1 MNQPPKIKIGKW
13 SRPVKGAN
21 GKPAKV
27 KRHTV
32 NFRCPETGKKRR
44 LSFKTKAQAEAH
56 REVLRAEFAGD
67 NYFNPNTNPTVS
79 EVADH
84 WLEAKRGTIKPQT
97 VKSYKCH
104 LVPIVGPL
112 LQGTAQERGLHA
124 ITGDK
129 PHRDAKLLL
138 MLGDYKVSELTS
150 AQLRRWHSLVREECG
165 AFTSIRCM
173 SFLKS
178 ILALAEEDFGVRT
191 CKIPSNLPR
200 RKHKPKKEIL
210 SPDEV
215 AMLIAYAQIDKAKG
229 IYYAF
234 PFLTGVRVSE
244 QLALRWAD
252 FDLDAGIIS
261 IRRVQE
267 RNGSTTDTTKTEA
280 GTREVP
286 LSATLRAMLM
296 EWRLRRPRIDGELYR
311 VFPSLGPP
319 QQWPLPRVGGS
330 GPLLYGNYRKR
341 YWAPCLK
348 AAGVKHVGH
357 HSARHSFV
365 STLQA
370 QGVEVEL
377 VAKLAGHSNPAVT
390 LGHYTQAVRGGAEA
404 VALLDRAYQGGVTHL
419 AHSKMDLY
427 LDQPN

>member
-1 MNQPPKIKIGKW
+1 MKQPKITIGIW
-13 SRPVKGAN
+13 NRPAKLAN
-21 GKPAKV
+21 GKSGKV
-27 KRHTV
+27 KLHTV

-56 REVLRAEFAGD
+56 REVLRAEFAGE
-67 NYFNPNTNPTVS
+67 NYFNPNSNPTVR
-79 EVADH
+79 EVAAH

-112 LQGTAQERGLHA
+112 LQGSAQERGLHA
-124 ITGDK
+124 VTDDK
-129 PHRDAKLLL
+129 PNRDAKLLL
-138 MLGDYKVSELTS
+138 MLGDYKVSELTT
-150 AQLRRWHSLVREECG
+150 AQFRRCHGVVREECG
-165 AFTSIRCM
+165 AFTANRCM

-178 ILALAEEDFGVRT
+178 ILALAEEDFGAKS
-191 CKIPSNLPR
+191 CAIPSNLPR

-210 SPDEV
+210 SPEEV
-215 AMLIAYAQIDKAKG
+215 AKLIAYAQTDKAKG

-244 QLALRWAD
+244 QLALRWGD
-252 FDLDAGIIS
+252 ICFETNVIQIK
-261 IRRVQE
+261 RVQE
-267 RNGSTTDTTKTEA
+267 RDGSTTDTTKTES

-286 LSATLRAMLM
+286 ISATLRAMLL
-296 EWRLRRPRIDGELYR
+296 EWRLRCPRLDGELYR
-311 VFPSLGPP
+311 VFPSLGAP
-319 QQWPLPRVGGS
+319 QQWPLPRIGGG

-370 QGVEVEL
+370 QGVEVGL
-377 VAKLAGHSNPAVT
+377 VAKLAGHANPAVT

-404 VALLDRAYQGGVTHL
+404 VAMLDKAYQGE
-419 AHSKMDLY
+419 
-427 LDQPN
+427 

>member
-1 MNQPPKIKIGKW
+1 MKQPKITIGIW
-13 SRPVKGAN
+13 NRPIKGAN
-21 GKPAKV
+21 GKPTKV

-32 NFRCPETGKKRR
+32 NFRCPETGRKRR
-44 LSFKTKAQAEAH
+44 LSFKTKVKAEAH
-56 REVLRAEFAGD
+56 RDVLQAQFSGSE
-67 NYFNPNTNPTVS
+67 YYNPIENPTVR
-79 EVADH
+79 EVAEH
-84 WLEAKRGTIKPQT
+84 WLETKRGTIKPQT
-97 VKSYKCH
+97 VKSFKCH
-104 LVPIVGPL
+104 LVPIIGPL
-112 LQGTAQERGLHA
+112 LKGTAQERGLHA
-124 ITGDK
+124 VTGEK
-129 PHRDAKLLL
+129 PSHDAKLLR
-138 MLGDYKVSELTS
+138 MLGDELVSSLQT
-150 AQLRRWHSLVREECG
+150 AQLRRWHGVVREECG
-165 AFTSIRCM
+165 AFSANRCV

-210 SPDEV
+210 SPEEV
-215 AMLIAYAQIDKAKG
+215 AKLIAYAQADKAKG

-252 FDLDAGIIS
+252 FDLDAGVIS

-267 RNGSTTDTTKTEA
+267 RDGSTTDTTKTES

-286 LSATLRAMLM
+286 ISQTLRAMLL
-296 EWRLRRPRIDGELYR
+296 EWRLRCPRLDGELYR
-311 VFPSLGPP
+311 VFPSLGSP
-319 QQWPLPRVGGS
+319 QQWPLPRIGGG

-370 QGVEVEL
+370 QGVEVGL

-404 VALLDRAYQGGVTHL
+404 VAMLDRAYQGGR
-419 AHSKMDLY
+419 
-427 LDQPN
+427 

>member
-1 MNQPPKIKIGKW
+1 MKQPIITVGIW
-13 SRPVKGAN
+13 NRPAKGAN
-21 GKPAKV
+21 GKSAKV
-27 KRHTV
+27 KLHTV

-56 REVLRAEFAGD
+56 REVLRAEFMGGEYWNA
-67 NYFNPNTNPTVS
+67 YVNPTVR
-79 EVADH
+79 EVASH

-97 VKSYKCH
+97 MKSYKCH

-112 LQGTAQERGLHA
+112 LEGTAQDRGLHA
-124 ITGDK
+124 VTGEK
-129 PHRDAKLLL
+129 PSHDAKLLL
-138 MLGDYKVSELTS
+138 MLGDYKVSELTT

-165 AFTSIRCM
+165 AFTANRCM

-200 RKHKPKKEIL
+200 RKQKPKKEIL
-210 SPDEV
+210 SPEEV
-215 AMLIAYAQIDKAKG
+215 AKLISYAQTDKAKG
-229 IYYAF
+229 VYYAF

-244 QLALRWAD
+244 QLALRWSD
-252 FDLDAGIIS
+252 ICLEDNVIS
-261 IRRVQE
+261 ICRVQE
-267 RNGSTTDTTKTEA
+267 RDGSTTDTTKTEA
-280 GTREVP
+280 GEREVP
-286 LSATLRAMLM
+286 LSQTLRAMLL
-296 EWRLRRPRIDGELYR
+296 EWRLRCPRLDGELFR
-311 VFPSLGPP
+311 VFPSLGAP
-319 QQWPLPRVGGS
+319 QQWPLPRVGGG

-370 QGVEVEL
+370 QGVEVGL

-390 LGHYTQAVRGGAEA
+390 LGHYTQAVRGGAQA
-404 VALLDRAYQGGVTHL
+404 VALLDKAYKGE
-419 AHSKMDLY
+419 
-427 LDQPN
+427 